1 MGSLQWSNL
10 ARSAAVRCCRAVPPY
25 RSLTDAPAAAPR
37 EGGLVD
43 DIIGQFAD
51 PLAFY
56 RELVQNAIDAGSP
69 DVAIELRYDA
79 GTARVT
85 VRDRGEGMSRDILEN
100 QLVVLFRSTKERDPH
115 KIGKFGIG
123 FASVLSPRPT
133 VVVVT
138 TTRDERRHAL
148 HLYTDLTYELF
159 DLGAAT
165 QPGTTIE
172 IELPRTLEQ
181 AQALVRDSHAA
192 LTRWC
197 RHATVPIHLDA
208 VVPGTEPIQARID
221 RPLALASAL
230 VQVRGTTPD
239 GKLTVMVGLPA
250 DGRPRTSFFNH
261 GLTLYETSEPLVGG
275 LLVAIQDARLGH
287 TISRDN
293 VRRDEHYDHALA
305 FAQLLADAQLPA
317 AASLLI
323 REAAEAGDLARH
335 AAIATAIDRADVA
348 MSATQWWW
356 PLAAPVGE
364 RRAITLAEAPAPAQR
379 GARGRLA
386 GLLASMELPVLLDE
400 GALAPILARRTGA
413 GCEAIEATLVV
424 VVPVALTP
432 HDLVLVDEVRALLAA
447 TYRDPAEIEL
457 AELHGA
463 HDGALSIAGGAAE
476 AIAIKGEAYLLA
488 VRIAHKNPFGWLRP
502 RVLVLAAGHALVEAA
517 RRADDPRLA
526 AAHLTRALLLE
537 RRLLDPRRSARLLEH
552 ALARRAPEGAR

>member
-1 MGSLQWSNL
+1 MRCSC
-10 ARSAAVRCCRAVPPY
+10 AVAPY
-25 RSLTDAPAAAPR
+25 RSQTDAPAAAPR
-37 EGGLVD
+37 EGGLVG

-56 RELVQNAIDAGSP
+56 RELVQNAIDASSP
-69 DVAIELRYDA
+69 DVEIELRYDA

-123 FASVLSPRPT
+123 FASVLSPRPA

-172 IELPRTLEQ
+172 LELPRTLAQ

-208 VVPGTEPIQARID
+208 VVPGADPIQARID

-230 VQVRGTTPD
+230 VEVRGTTPD
-239 GKLTVMVGLPA
+239 GQLTVVVGLPA
-250 DGRPRTSFFNH
+250 DGPPRTSFFNH
-261 GLTLYETSEPLVGG
+261 GLTLYETSERLVGG

-293 VRRDEHYDHALA
+293 VRRDEHFDRSIA
-305 FAQLLADAQLPA
+305 FAQLLADAQLPGA
-317 AASLLI
+317 AALLL
-323 REAAEAGDLARH
+323 RQAAEAGDLARH
-335 AAIATAIDRADVA
+335 AALAHAIDRADLA
-348 MSATQWWW
+348 MSAAQWWW

-364 RRAITLAEAPAPAQR
+364 RRAIALADAPAPALR
-379 GARGRLA
+379 GAPGLLAGMLA
-386 GLLASMELPVLLDE
+386 GLGLPVLLDE
-400 GALAPILARRTGA
+400 GAHASLLARRA
-413 GCEAIEATLVV
+413 GGRWEAVEA
-424 VVPVALTP
+424 A
-432 HDLVLVDEVRALLAA
+432 LVLVMPVTLTPLDHALVQEVRALLAA
-447 TYRDPAEIEL
+447 TYRDPVELEL
-457 AELHGA
+457 AALHGA

-476 AIAIKGEAYLLA
+476 ALVRGIDGYVLA
-488 VRIAHKNPFGWLRP
+488 ERSARKNPFAWLRP
-502 RVLVLAAGHALVEAA
+502 RALVLAAGHPLVEAA
-517 RRADDPRLA
+517 RRAADPRLA

-552 ALARRAPEGAR
+552 ALARRTPEDAR